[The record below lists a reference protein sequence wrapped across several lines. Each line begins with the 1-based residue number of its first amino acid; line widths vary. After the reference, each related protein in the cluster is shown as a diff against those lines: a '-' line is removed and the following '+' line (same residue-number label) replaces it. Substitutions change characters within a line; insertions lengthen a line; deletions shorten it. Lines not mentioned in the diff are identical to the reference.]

1 MITDQSKD
9 RRQPQGANEITKN
22 TEAENEQAKRIADAE
37 AKRSQI
43 EGNRTDVPQ
52 DHPAWKCLRLEKMDT
67 VAAAVGTNMNGENI
81 RIQVT
86 AMQAKGSINTA
97 ARICRLCYARLLQGD
112 SKEETTEYRQQL
124 LRQLPD
130 KQGSYQEIDVRQM
143 IDQRKSKGEVTTKK
157 QEHKQDNKTENND
170 NNNKRE
176 TGHTEGHNKIKE
188 QHGTKTIEEE
198 IFKLAAEI
206 QEAEDE
212 EKAKNKHRNNKE
224 EPEDPA
230 KESKGRRE
238 QQENKKHKKTPE
250 GEKMMSTN
258 IQTALRKKYKR

>member
-1 MITDQSKD
+1 
-9 RRQPQGANEITKN
+9 
-22 TEAENEQAKRIADAE
+22 
-37 AKRSQI
+37 
-43 EGNRTDVPQ
+43 
-52 DHPAWKCLRLEKMDT
+52 
-67 VAAAVGTNMNGENI
+67 
-81 RIQVT
+81 
-86 AMQAKGSINTA
+86 
-97 ARICRLCYARLLQGD
+97 
-112 SKEETTEYRQQL
+112 
-124 LRQLPD
+124 
-130 KQGSYQEIDVRQM
+130 M

-176 TGHTEGHNKIKE
+176 TGHTEGHNKINE
-188 QHGTKTIEEE
+188 QHETKTIEEE

-206 QEAEDE
+206 QKAEDE